1 MAEQKMAHATEA
13 TNLADILERVLDK
26 GIVIAGDIKIQLA
39 DIDLLNIKIRLL
51 IASVDKALEMGIN
64 WWQQDSYLNS
74 NAARTDLEKE
84 NKELR
89 KRLERNE
96 ELKKRLERAEVKAT

>member
-1 MAEQKMAHATEA
+1 MTETKMIHPMEA

-51 IASVDKALEMGIN
+51 IASVDKAMEMGIN
-64 WWQQDSYLNS
+64 WWQTDSYLS
-74 NAARTDLEKE
+74 TKAREAGIEKE
-84 NKELR
+84 NT
-89 KRLERNE
+89 
-96 ELKKRLERAEVKAT
+96 ELKKRLERLEAKVR

>member
-1 MAEQKMAHATEA
+1 MAETKMIHPMEA

-51 IASVDKALEMGIN
+51 IASVDKAMEMGIN
-64 WWQQDSYLNS
+64 WWQTDSYLS
-74 NAARTDLEKE
+74 TKARETGIEKE
-84 NKELR
+84 NAELR
-89 KRLERNE
+89 KRLER
-96 ELKKRLERAEVKAT
+96 LEAKVR